1 MITTSGDVSGTMEYL
16 NREIEANEKLLK
28 NKDAYKLTELDV
40 ESVQENLNMYYEKL
54 KEVKQNV

>member
-1 MITTSGDVSGTMEYL
+1 ME
-16 NREIEANEKLLK
+16 RAKDLLIHFPPERG
-28 NKDAYKLTELDV
+28 YKLTELDV